1 MQLFE
6 LVSPRLFR
14 PLAGPNRAF
23 YAELLLLLW
32 EECRHTA
39 DYSISRAEAV
49 SRAEDYFAA
58 LAKPLALDADGAGDE
73 DEQPTRD
80 PHTLAVGFLLRLRRT
95 GWLEE
100 QPGSYETEPTLAFM
114 PEVTPL
120 LDALEEILNPRVVTY
135 TGKLYKAWQLL
146 GSIGQEKSPY
156 ENVLREVAADLETL
170 NKSLRALNASIG
182 HYIDR
187 LTHNRTPQEVLELF
201 DQYEEKVVAA
211 AYHRFKTS
219 DNLFNYR
226 AYLEE
231 ELDDCEQNQL
241 PRLALDY
248 ARVERC
254 APGEAAPRV
263 RALIQQQRDAL
274 EEMSTLMRQIDQS
287 HIRYRKRAVQ
297 RAQFLLLSDRS
308 AQGSV
313 TALLRRYAE
322 EIKTPDQLFE
332 PDDGPLAGRLH
343 LWPVQVFGEKPLYPP
358 AAPRT
363 DMPLAPVQAGQLAD
377 VLPILK
383 QNKSEYFVFVGNDP
397 HAVEVMQAMQRP
409 VDKIAF
415 GFQNNAG
422 RREHDRLVSVH
433 MGMGMTVGGATAP
446 LSGAFRLRLQAA
458 FEGTHYK
465 LTYYSDMDEWLKS
478 HIAFILPCAYACYA
492 VDGELSRTTVEQRR
506 MIVDAAWECCEM
518 LKAAGVPVND
528 AENTD
533 RYREGTKQRKKTER
547 MVYWMAQTV
556 VGKWCISDHAM
567 RAVSEMQ
574 YLDEAFAALRAT
586 TLVEMT
592 AWDELRRSLPRKK

>member
-1 MQLFE
+1 MPLTVATPPVKMRLERSAERDKREIKIIFPLNMARAQAEAIFDRPAHPAGFFSPFCDKPRPLWYNKRVSNTHRKDISMQLFE

-49 SRAEDYFAA
+49 WRAEDYFAA

-73 DEQPTRD
+73 EEQPTRD

-100 QPGSYETEPTLAFM
+100 QPGSYEGEASLAFV

-120 LDALEEILNPRVVTY
+120 LEALEEILNPRVVTY

-156 ENVLREVAADLETL
+156 ENVLREVDADLDAL
-170 NKSLRALNASIG
+170 NRSLRALNASIG

-187 LTHNRTPQEVLELF
+187 LTRNRTPQEVLELF

-231 ELDDCEQNQL
+231 ELDDCEENYLPQL
-241 PRLALDY
+241 AFDY

-254 APGEAAPRV
+254 APNEATPAV
-263 RALIQQQRDAL
+263 RALIQKQRDAL
-274 EEMSTLMRQIDQS
+274 EEMSLLMREIDAS

-308 AQGSV
+308 SQGSV

-322 EIKTPDQLFE
+322 DIRTPEQLFE
-332 PDDGPLAGRLH
+332 PDDGPVAKRLH
-343 LWPVQVFGEKPLYPP
+343 LYPAAVFGEKFLYPP
-358 AAPRT
+358 AAQRT
-363 DMPLAPVQAGQLAD
+363 AEPLAPVRTEAFDPEQLKKEQQLLLDYARLAVTEENVALLARQALAARPQVNAALLAD
-377 VLPILK
+377 EYPNDFARIIGLHTYSQSPHRDYDIQLTGNWVERGGFRFEDFVLT
-383 QNKSEYFVFVGNDP
+383 
-397 HAVEVMQAMQRP
+397 R
-409 VDKIAF
+409 
-415 GFQNNAG
+415 
-422 RREHDRLVSVH
+422 RRE
-433 MGMGMTVGGATAP
+433 
-446 LSGAFRLRLQAA
+446 
-458 FEGTHYK
+458 E
-465 LTYYSDMDEWLKS
+465 
-478 HIAFILPCAYACYA
+478 
-492 VDGELSRTTVEQRR
+492 
-506 MIVDAAWECCEM
+506 
-518 LKAAGVPVND
+518 
-528 AENTD
+528 EN
-533 RYREGTKQRKKTER
+533 GN
-547 MVYWMAQTV
+547 
-556 VGKWCISDHAM
+556 H
-567 RAVSEMQ
+567 
-574 YLDEAFAALRAT
+574 
-586 TLVEMT
+586 
-592 AWDELRRSLPRKK
+592 

>member
-49 SRAEDYFAA
+49 WRGEDYFAA
-58 LAKPLALDADGAGDE
+58 LAKPLTLDDDGAGDQE
-73 DEQPTRD
+73 QQPTRD

-100 QPGSYETEPTLAFM
+100 IPGSYESEARLAFM

-263 RALIQQQRDAL
+263 RELIQQQRDAL
-274 EEMSTLMRQIDQS
+274 EEMSSLIREIDAS

-308 AQGSV
+308 SQGSV

-322 EIKTPDQLFE
+322 EIRTPDQLFE
-332 PDDGPLAGRLH
+332 LDDGPVAKRLH
-343 LWPVQVFGEKPLYPP
+343 LYPAAVFGEKFLYPP
-358 AAPRT
+358 AAART
-363 DMPLAPVQAGQLAD
+363 AEPLAPVQSGTLDPEQLRKEQQLLLDYARLAVTEENVSLLAQNALAARSRVAASVLVEEYPGDMAGIIGLHTYSQSPHRDYDIQLTG
-377 VLPILK
+377 
-383 QNKSEYFVFVGNDP
+383 EW
-397 HAVEVMQAMQRP
+397 VERG
-409 VDKIAF
+409 
-415 GFQNNAG
+415 GF
-422 RREHDRLVSVH
+422 R
-433 MGMGMTVGGATAP
+433 
-446 LSGAFRLRLQAA
+446 
-458 FEGTHYK
+458 FE
-465 LTYYSDMDEWLKS
+465 D
-478 HIAFILPCAYACYA
+478 FILTRRKEEDT
-492 VDGELSRTTVEQRR
+492 DG
-506 MIVDAAWECCEM
+506 
-518 LKAAGVPVND
+518 N
-528 AENTD
+528 
-533 RYREGTKQRKKTER
+533 
-547 MVYWMAQTV
+547 
-556 VGKWCISDHAM
+556 H
-567 RAVSEMQ
+567 
-574 YLDEAFAALRAT
+574 
-586 TLVEMT
+586 
-592 AWDELRRSLPRKK
+592 

>member
-1 MQLFE
+1 MICTVIESHPAPESTRPPGLFLRQNPLSHALRLDVINLPLSGEVASRSDDGEGLLPPRGSWQSRQALTEGVRFFSPFCDKPRLLWYNKRVSNQDRKDVSMQLFE

-100 QPGSYETEPTLAFM
+100 TPGSYEGEASLAFV
-114 PEVTPL
+114 PEVAPL
-120 LDALEEILNPRVVTY
+120 LEALEEILNPRVVTY

-146 GSIGQEKSPY
+146 GGIGQEKSPY
-156 ENVLREVAADLETL
+156 ENVLREVDSDLDAL
-170 NKSLRALNASIG
+170 NRSLRALNASIG

-187 LTHNRTPQEVLELF
+187 LTRNRTPQEVLELF

-231 ELDDCEQNQL
+231 ELDDCEENQL

-254 APGEAAPRV
+254 APNEATPRV
-263 RALIQQQRDAL
+263 KALLQKQRDAL
-274 EEMSTLMRQIDQS
+274 EEMSLLMRQIDAS

-308 AQGSV
+308 SQGSV

-322 EIKTPDQLFE
+322 DIRTPEQLFE
-332 PDDGPLAGRLH
+332 PDDGPVAKRLH
-343 LWPVQVFGEKPLYPP
+343 LYPAAVFGEKFLYPP
-358 AAPRT
+358 AAQRT
-363 DMPLAPVQAGQLAD
+363 AEPLAPVRTEAFDPEQL
-377 VLPILK
+377 
-383 QNKSEYFVFVGNDP
+383 
-397 HAVEVMQAMQRP
+397 
-409 VDKIAF
+409 
-415 GFQNNAG
+415 
-422 RREHDRLVSVH
+422 RREQQLLLDYARLAVTEENVALLARQALAARPQVNASALAEEYPGDFARIIGLHTYSQSPHRDYDIQLTGNWVER
-433 MGMGMTVGGATAP
+433 GG
-446 LSGAFRLRLQAA
+446 FR
-458 FEGTHYK
+458 FE
-465 LTYYSDMDEWLKS
+465 D
-478 HIAFILPCAYACYA
+478 FIL
-492 VDGELSRTTVEQRR
+492 TRR
-506 MIVDAAWECCEM
+506 REE
-518 LKAAGVPVND
+518 
-528 AENTD
+528 EN
-533 RYREGTKQRKKTER
+533 GN
-547 MVYWMAQTV
+547 
-556 VGKWCISDHAM
+556 H
-567 RAVSEMQ
+567 
-574 YLDEAFAALRAT
+574 
-586 TLVEMT
+586 
-592 AWDELRRSLPRKK
+592 

>member
-100 QPGSYETEPTLAFM
+100 QPGSYESEPTFAFM

-211 AYHRFKTS
+211 AYHRF
-219 DNLFNYR
+219 
-226 AYLEE
+226 
-231 ELDDCEQNQL
+231 
-241 PRLALDY
+241 
-248 ARVERC
+248 
-254 APGEAAPRV
+254 
-263 RALIQQQRDAL
+263 
-274 EEMSTLMRQIDQS
+274 
-287 HIRYRKRAVQ
+287 
-297 RAQFLLLSDRS
+297 
-308 AQGSV
+308 
-313 TALLRRYAE
+313 
-322 EIKTPDQLFE
+322 
-332 PDDGPLAGRLH
+332 
-343 LWPVQVFGEKPLYPP
+343 
-358 AAPRT
+358 
-363 DMPLAPVQAGQLAD
+363 
-377 VLPILK
+377 
-383 QNKSEYFVFVGNDP
+383 
-397 HAVEVMQAMQRP
+397 
-409 VDKIAF
+409 
-415 GFQNNAG
+415 
-422 RREHDRLVSVH
+422 
-433 MGMGMTVGGATAP
+433 
-446 LSGAFRLRLQAA
+446 
-458 FEGTHYK
+458 
-465 LTYYSDMDEWLKS
+465 
-478 HIAFILPCAYACYA
+478 
-492 VDGELSRTTVEQRR
+492 
-506 MIVDAAWECCEM
+506 
-518 LKAAGVPVND
+518 
-528 AENTD
+528 
-533 RYREGTKQRKKTER
+533 
-547 MVYWMAQTV
+547 
-556 VGKWCISDHAM
+556 
-567 RAVSEMQ
+567 
-574 YLDEAFAALRAT
+574 
-586 TLVEMT
+586 
-592 AWDELRRSLPRKK
+592 

>member
-58 LAKPLALDADGAGDE
+58 LAKPLTLDADGAGDE
-73 DEQPTRD
+73 EEQPTRD
-80 PHTLAVGFLLRLRRT
+80 PHTLALGFLLRLRRT

-100 QPGSYETEPTLAFM
+100 QPGSYESEPTLAFV
-114 PEVTPL
+114 PEVAPL

-146 GSIGQEKSPY
+146 QGVGEEKNPY
-156 ENVLREVAADLETL
+156 ENVLREVASDLEAL

-187 LTHNRTPQEVLELF
+187 LTRNRTPQEVLELF

-231 ELDDCEQNQL
+231 GLDACEETYL
-241 PRLALDY
+241 PQLALDY

-274 EEMSTLMRQIDQS
+274 EEMSTLIREIDAS

-322 EIKTPDQLFE
+322 DIKTPDQLFE
-332 PDDGPLAGRLH
+332 PDDGPLAARLK

-363 DMPLAPVQAGQLAD
+363 DASLAPVQAEQLDEEQLRREQKLLLDYARMAVTEENVDILARQALAARPSVSASTLAD
-377 VLPILK
+377 
-383 QNKSEYFVFVGNDP
+383 EYPNDFARIIGLHTYSQSP
-397 HAVEVMQAMQRP
+397 RRCYDIQLTGEWATRG
-409 VDKIAF
+409 
-415 GFQNNAG
+415 GF
-422 RREHDRLVSVH
+422 R
-433 MGMGMTVGGATAP
+433 
-446 LSGAFRLRLQAA
+446 
-458 FEGTHYK
+458 FEEFT
-465 LTYYSDMDEWLKS
+465 LTPRKE
-478 HIAFILPCAYACYA
+478 
-492 VDGELSRTTVEQRR
+492 
-506 MIVDAAWECCEM
+506 
-518 LKAAGVPVND
+518 D
-528 AENTD
+528 AEDD
-533 RYREGTKQRKKTER
+533 RNE
-547 MVYWMAQTV
+547 
-556 VGKWCISDHAM
+556 
-567 RAVSEMQ
+567 
-574 YLDEAFAALRAT
+574 
-586 TLVEMT
+586 
-592 AWDELRRSLPRKK
+592 

>member
-100 QPGSYETEPTLAFM
+100 QPGSYESEPTLAFM

-274 EEMSTLMRQIDQS
+274 EEMSTLMKEIDAS

-313 TALLRRYAE
+313 TALLRRYAPKRR
-322 EIKTPDQLFE
+322 ITQTARSIFCRKPVL
-332 PDDGPLAGRLH
+332 RRICCSLH
-343 LWPVQVFGEKPLYPP
+343 VLRK
-358 AAPRT
+358 
-363 DMPLAPVQAGQLAD
+363 AGQSPCFACTLHSLHVAQSLFTTKS
-377 VLPILK
+377 VLNVTDAVASPSLGCQSSTGMRQSQRIGTTAHRQQVMSLGL
-383 QNKSEYFVFVGNDP
+383 QQIFNCFAQLVDCRRNLP
-397 HAVEVMQAMQRP
+397 HSISPSAAV
-409 VDKIAF
+409 
-415 GFQNNAG
+415 
-422 RREHDRLVSVH
+422 
-433 MGMGMTVGGATAP
+433 
-446 LSGAFRLRLQAA
+446 
-458 FEGTHYK
+458 
-465 LTYYSDMDEWLKS
+465 
-478 HIAFILPCAYACYA
+478 
-492 VDGELSRTTVEQRR
+492 
-506 MIVDAAWECCEM
+506 
-518 LKAAGVPVND
+518 
-528 AENTD
+528 
-533 RYREGTKQRKKTER
+533 
-547 MVYWMAQTV
+547 
-556 VGKWCISDHAM
+556 
-567 RAVSEMQ
+567 
-574 YLDEAFAALRAT
+574 
-586 TLVEMT
+586 
-592 AWDELRRSLPRKK
+592 

>member
-39 DYSISRAEAV
+39 DYSILRAEAV
-49 SRAEDYFAA
+49 SRAEDY
-58 LAKPLALDADGAGDE
+58 
-73 DEQPTRD
+73 
-80 PHTLAVGFLLRLRRT
+80 

-100 QPGSYETEPTLAFM
+100 QPGSYESEPTLAFM

-274 EEMSTLMRQIDQS
+274 EEMSTLMKEIDAS

-322 EIKTPDQLFE
+322 DIRSPEQLFE
-332 PDDGPLAGRLH
+332 PDDGPVAARLH
-343 LWPVQVFGEKPLYPP
+343 LYPAAVFGAKPLYPAAAGAAASAGLRP
-358 AAPRT
+358 PCRHRGKRGAAGAAGTGRPRAGERLHPCGGIPERLYRHHRPAHLFPVAAP
-363 DMPLAPVQAGQLAD
+363 
-377 VLPILK
+377 
-383 QNKSEYFVFVGNDP
+383 
-397 HAVEVMQAMQRP
+397 
-409 VDKIAF
+409 
-415 GFQNNAG
+415 
-422 RREHDRLVSVH
+422 
-433 MGMGMTVGGATAP
+433 
-446 LSGAFRLRLQAA
+446 
-458 FEGTHYK
+458 
-465 LTYYSDMDEWLKS
+465 
-478 HIAFILPCAYACYA
+478 
-492 VDGELSRTTVEQRR
+492 
-506 MIVDAAWECCEM
+506 
-518 LKAAGVPVND
+518 GV
-528 AENTD
+528 
-533 RYREGTKQRKKTER
+533 
-547 MVYWMAQTV
+547 
-556 VGKWCISDHAM
+556 
-567 RAVSEMQ
+567 
-574 YLDEAFAALRAT
+574 
-586 TLVEMT
+586 
-592 AWDELRRSLPRKK
+592 

>member
-49 SRAEDYFAA
+49 WRAEDYFAA

-100 QPGSYETEPTLAFM
+100 QPGSYEGEASLAFV

-156 ENVLREVAADLETL
+156 ENVLREVDADLDAL
-170 NKSLRALNASIG
+170 NRSLRALNASIG

-187 LTHNRTPQEVLELF
+187 LTRNRTPQEVLELF

-231 ELDDCEQNQL
+231 ELDDCEENPAAPAGAGL
-241 PRLALDY
+241 RPGGAL
-248 ARVERC
+248 RSKRGC
-254 APGEAAPRV
+254 APGKGPAAEAAGR
-263 RALIQQQRDAL
+263 
-274 EEMSTLMRQIDQS
+274 
-287 HIRYRKRAVQ
+287 
-297 RAQFLLLSDRS
+297 
-308 AQGSV
+308 
-313 TALLRRYAE
+313 
-322 EIKTPDQLFE
+322 
-332 PDDGPLAGRLH
+332 AGRDEPAH
-343 LWPVQVFGEKPLYPP
+343 ARDRCKPHPLSQAGCAAGTVPAAERPFFAGQRHRP
-358 AAPRT
+358 AAP
-363 DMPLAPVQAGQLAD
+363 
-377 VLPILK
+377 
-383 QNKSEYFVFVGNDP
+383 
-397 HAVEVMQAMQRP
+397 
-409 VDKIAF
+409 
-415 GFQNNAG
+415 
-422 RREHDRLVSVH
+422 
-433 MGMGMTVGGATAP
+433 
-446 LSGAFRLRLQAA
+446 
-458 FEGTHYK
+458 
-465 LTYYSDMDEWLKS
+465 
-478 HIAFILPCAYACYA
+478 
-492 VDGELSRTTVEQRR
+492 
-506 MIVDAAWECCEM
+506 
-518 LKAAGVPVND
+518 
-528 AENTD
+528 
-533 RYREGTKQRKKTER
+533 
-547 MVYWMAQTV
+547 
-556 VGKWCISDHAM
+556 
-567 RAVSEMQ
+567 
-574 YLDEAFAALRAT
+574 
-586 TLVEMT
+586 
-592 AWDELRRSLPRKK
+592 LRRGYPHPGTAV

>member
-274 EEMSTLMRQIDQS
+274 EEMSTLMKEIDAS

-308 AQGSV
+308 AASPPCC
-313 TALLRRYAE
+313 AAMRR
-322 EIKTPDQLFE
+322 TS
-332 PDDGPLAGRLH
+332 
-343 LWPVQVFGEKPLYPP
+343 
-358 AAPRT
+358 AAR
-363 DMPLAPVQAGQLAD
+363 
-377 VLPILK
+377 
-383 QNKSEYFVFVGNDP
+383 S
-397 HAVEVMQAMQRP
+397 
-409 VDKIAF
+409 
-415 GFQNNAG
+415 
-422 RREHDRLVSVH
+422 SC
-433 MGMGMTVGGATAP
+433 
-446 LSGAFRLRLQAA
+446 S
-458 FEGTHYK
+458 
-465 LTYYSDMDEWLKS
+465 
-478 HIAFILPCAYACYA
+478 
-492 VDGELSRTTVEQRR
+492 SRTTARWQRGCTCTR
-506 MIVDAAWECCEM
+506 RQCS
-518 LKAAGVPVND
+518 
-528 AENTD
+528 
-533 RYREGTKQRKKTER
+533 
-547 MVYWMAQTV
+547 AQSR
-556 VGKWCISDHAM
+556 CIP
-567 RAVSEMQ
+567 
-574 YLDEAFAALRAT
+574 
-586 TLVEMT
+586 
-592 AWDELRRSLPRKK
+592 LPRPAPKHLLPRCAPNPLTPTGCGRSSSCCWTTPALPSPRKTWRCWRGRHWPPAGR

>member
-58 LAKPLALDADGAGDE
+58 LAKPLALDADDAGDE
-73 DEQPTRD
+73 AEQPTRD
-80 PHTLAVGFLLRLRRT
+80 PHLLALGFLLRLRRT

-100 QPGSYETEPTLAFM
+100 QPGSYEEEPSLAFV

-120 LDALEEILNPRVVTY
+120 LEALEEILNPRVVTY

-146 GSIGQEKSPY
+146 RGIGEEKSPY
-156 ENVLREVAADLETL
+156 ENVLREVASDLEAL

-187 LTHNRTPQEVLELF
+187 LTRNRTPQEVLELF

-231 ELDDCEQNQL
+231 GLDDCEANYL
-241 PRLALDY
+241 PQLALDY

-254 APGEAAPRV
+254 APNEAAPAV
-263 RALIQQQRDAL
+263 RALIQKQRDAL
-274 EEMSTLMRQIDQS
+274 EEMSGLMKQIDAS

-332 PDDGPLAGRLH
+332 PDDGPVAKHLH
-343 LWPVQVFGEKPLYPP
+343 LYPVQVFGEKPLYPP
-358 AAPRT
+358 AAPRSEV
-363 DMPLAPVQAGQLAD
+363 PLRPVETGTLDPEQLQKEQQLLLEYARMAVTEENVALLAQQALAARKQVAASTLAD
-377 VLPILK
+377 
-383 QNKSEYFVFVGNDP
+383 EYPSDFARIIGLHTYSQSPRRDYDIERTGKW
-397 HAVEVMQAMQRP
+397 VERG
-409 VDKIAF
+409 
-415 GFQNNAG
+415 GF
-422 RREHDRLVSVH
+422 R
-433 MGMGMTVGGATAP
+433 
-446 LSGAFRLRLQAA
+446 
-458 FEGTHYK
+458 FE
-465 LTYYSDMDEWLKS
+465 E
-478 HIAFILPCAYACYA
+478 FIL
-492 VDGELSRTTVEQRR
+492 
-506 MIVDAAWECCEM
+506 M
-518 LKAAGVPVND
+518 
-528 AENTD
+528 
-533 RYREGTKQRKKTER
+533 
-547 MVYWMAQTV
+547 
-556 VGKWCISDHAM
+556 
-567 RAVSEMQ
+567 
-574 YLDEAFAALRAT
+574 
-586 TLVEMT
+586 
-592 AWDELRRSLPRKK
+592 PRKEEPHGRNE

>member
-100 QPGSYETEPTLAFM
+100 QPGSYESEPTFAFM

-274 EEMSTLMRQIDQS
+274 EEEARQLGIWKHVHFLGYRHDVPELCRCSDIFAFMSFREGMPVALMEAMS
-287 HIRYRKRAVQ
+287 CGLPAVCSKIRGNTD
-297 RAQFLLLSDRS
+297 LI
-308 AQGSV
+308 
-313 TALLRRYAE
+313 E
-322 EIKTPDQLFE
+322 
-332 PDDGPLAGRLH
+332 DG
-343 LWPVQVFGEKPLYPP
+343 
-358 AAPRT
+358 
-363 DMPLAPVQAGQLAD
+363 
-377 VLPILK
+377 
-383 QNKSEYFVFVGNDP
+383 
-397 HAVEVMQAMQRP
+397 
-409 VDKIAF
+409 
-415 GFQNNAG
+415 
-422 RREHDRLVSVH
+422 
-433 MGMGMTVGGATAP
+433 
-446 LSGAFRLRLQAA
+446 
-458 FEGTHYK
+458 
-465 LTYYSDMDEWLKS
+465 
-478 HIAFILPCAYACYA
+478 
-492 VDGELSRTTVEQRR
+492 VDGLF
-506 MIVDAAWECCEM
+506 
-518 LKAAGVPVND
+518 
-528 AENTD
+528 AENTPEGVAAAILRLYHD
-533 RYREGTKQRKKTER
+533 PALRERLGRAA
-547 MVYWMAQTV
+547 AQTV
-556 VGKWCISDHAM
+556 SRFDAK
-567 RAVSEMQ
+567 AVQQKMKEI
-574 YLDEAFAALRAT
+574 YLS
-586 TLVEMT
+586 V
-592 AWDELRRSLPRKK
+592 